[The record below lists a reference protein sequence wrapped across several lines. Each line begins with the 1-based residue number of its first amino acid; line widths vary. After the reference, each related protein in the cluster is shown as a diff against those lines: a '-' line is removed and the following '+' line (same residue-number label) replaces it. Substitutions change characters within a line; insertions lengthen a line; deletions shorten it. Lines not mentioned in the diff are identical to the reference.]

1 MTVAFDVALALLAV
15 AGMLCV
21 ARLVRGGLVADRII
35 ALDTLV
41 LVIVTGIAVGAV
53 RAGGGVFL
61 DLLVVAALLGFVAT
75 AMVARYIEGRG
86 TDE

>member
-1 MTVAFDVALALLAV
+1 MTVAFDIALALLAV
-15 AGMLCV
+15 AGVLCV

-41 LVIVTGIAVGAV
+41 LVIVTGVAVGAV

-75 AMVARYIEGRG
+75 ALVARYIEGRVS
-86 TDE
+86 DD

>member
-1 MTVAFDVALALLAV
+1 MTLAFDVALAILAV
-15 AGMLCV
+15 AGVLCL
-21 ARLVRGGLVADRII
+21 ARLIRGGLVADRII

-75 AMVARYIEGRG
+75 ALVARYIEGRG
-86 TDE
+86 ADE